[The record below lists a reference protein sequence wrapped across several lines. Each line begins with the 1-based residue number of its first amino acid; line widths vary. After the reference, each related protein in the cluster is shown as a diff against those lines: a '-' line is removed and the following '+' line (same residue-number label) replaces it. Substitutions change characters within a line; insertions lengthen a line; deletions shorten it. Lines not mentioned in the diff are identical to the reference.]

1 MSEFSP
7 ADSGFHFFQ
16 ISDLPSSDAG
26 KSCHS
31 NEGSP
36 LPWFKVTSG
45 DGEEVGRN
53 NKIWRE
59 KVDKETLAII
69 EVGLVIILVEILI
82 LFASY
87 FTVVSINILNKQSFR
102 FCFSIKIQT

>member
-1 MSEFSP
+1 MTSSCASELSS

-16 ISDLPSSDAG
+16 LSDLRSSNAG
-26 KSCHS
+26 ESCHS

-36 LPWFKVTSG
+36 LPRVKVTSG

-69 EVGLVIILVEILI
+69 EVRLFVLLVEILI
-82 LFASY
+82 LFIPQRLYLSKV
-87 FTVVSINILNKQSFR
+87 FKTSNHLLSV
-102 FCFSIKIQT
+102 